1 MLPAPVVTII
11 ATINPRVINLRMVSS
26 RIVSPR
32 IIGMLLV
39 TGTLMTAL
47 TGCGQKGD
55 LYLADSNSQMVT
67 GSSEAL
73 DSTSNPQDAAFAGLD
88 DAEYEQSRDLEQK
101 QLLPGATDDP
111 NDY

>member
-1 MLPAPVVTII
+1 MLPASVVTII

-26 RIVSPR
+26 R

-55 LYLADSNSQMVT
+55 LYLADGNNQMVT
-67 GSSEAL
+67 GSPEAL

-88 DAEYEQSRDLEQK
+88 DAEYEQSRDLGQK

>member
-1 MLPAPVVTII
+1 MLPASVVTII
-11 ATINPRVINLRMVSS
+11 ATINPRIIRSRSVSLRMVSS
-26 RIVSPR
+26 R

-67 GSSEAL
+67 GSSESL